1 MVLKNMSRKHKRII
15 GVITIVFV
23 LAAAVTVYAAA
34 IQQVRI
40 AYDGNTISVYTRK
53 ATVGE
58 VLDEQRIVLGE
69 FDRVVPASETAIKGI
84 EQITVKRAVP
94 VSVVEAGEARQ
105 YLTAADTVKEFL
117 DDAGIVLG
125 GDDMLSA
132 RLEDSVA
139 AGMEL
144 IVTRVTK
151 EIREETIAIPYET
164 QKRANADMDKGTSRT
179 VQAGAEGSKVQKIE
193 VLYCDGVEQDST
205 VVEET
210 VVAEP
215 VAAIVEYGTKDR
227 VITSR
232 GDNFRYSKV
241 LTCTATAYDLSY
253 ESTGKYPGQ
262 PGHGITATG
271 TYCKKGTVAVDPR
284 VIPLGSRLYI
294 EADNGSWT
302 YGYAVAEDTGG
313 AIKGNKVDLFF
324 HTAEEVRNF
333 GRRTAKVYILE

>member
-1 MVLKNMSRKHKRII
+1 MVLQNLTRKHKQFI
-15 GVITIVFV
+15 GIFTVVLV

-34 IQQVRI
+34 IKQVSI

-58 VLDEQRIVLGE
+58 VLAEQRIVLGE
-69 FDRVVPASETAIKGI
+69 FDRVTPEKETPVRDV
-84 EQITVKRAVP
+84 EQIVVRRAVP
-94 VSVVEAGEARQ
+94 VSVVEQGAAQQ
-105 YLTAADTVKEFL
+105 YLTAAETVKEFL
-117 DDAGIVLG
+117 DTSGIVLG
-125 GDDMLSA
+125 SDDMLSA
-132 RLEDSVA
+132 RLEDGVTS
-139 AGMEL
+139 GMEL

-151 EIREETIAIPYET
+151 EVREETVAIPYET
-164 QKRANADMDKGTSRT
+164 EKRANGDMEKGTSRT
-179 VQAGAEGSKVQKIE
+179 VQPGTDGSKVQKIE
-193 VLYCDGVEQDST
+193 VMYCDGVEQDSV

-262 PGHGITATG
+262 PGHGMTATG

-294 EADNGSWT
+294 EAENGSWT

-324 HTAEEVRNF
+324 YTPQEVRNF

>member
-1 MVLKNMSRKHKRII
+1 MVLQNLTRKHKRFIGII
-15 GVITIVFV
+15 TVVLI

-34 IQQVRI
+34 IKQVSI
-40 AYDGNTISVYTRK
+40 SYDGNTISVYTRK

-58 VLDEQRIVLGE
+58 VLEEQRIVLGE
-69 FDRVVPASETAIKGI
+69 FDRVIPEKETAVKDV
-84 EQITVKRAVP
+84 EQIIVKRAVP
-94 VSVVEAGEARQ
+94 VSVVEMGQTQQ
-105 YLTAADTVKEFL
+105 YLTAADTVREFL
-117 DDAGIVLG
+117 DDSGIVLG

-132 RLEDSVA
+132 RLEDGVA
-139 AGMEL
+139 PGMEL

-151 EIREETIAIPYET
+151 EVQEETVAIPYET
-164 QKRANADMDKGTSRT
+164 EKRANGDMDKGTTRI
-179 VQAGAEGSKVQKIE
+179 VQAGAEGSKVQKVE
-193 VLYCDGVEQDST
+193 VMYCDGVEQNRT
-205 VVEET
+205 VLEET
-210 VVAEP
+210 VVTAP
-215 VAAIVEYGTKDR
+215 VSEIVEYGTKDR

-271 TYCKKGTVAVDPR
+271 TQCRRGTVAVDPR

-294 EADNGSWT
+294 EAENGSWT

-324 HTAEEVRNF
+324 YTPEEVRNF

>member
-1 MVLKNMSRKHKRII
+1 MVLQNLTRKHRQFI
-15 GVITIVFV
+15 GVITVVLI

-34 IQQVRI
+34 IKQVSI
-40 AYDGNTISVYTRK
+40 VYDGATLSVYTRK

-58 VLDEQRIVLGE
+58 VLAEQRIALGE
-69 FDRVVPASETAIKGI
+69 FDRVIPEKETAVRDV
-84 EQITVKRAVP
+84 EQIVVKRAVP
-94 VSVVEAGEARQ
+94 VSVVELGAAKQ

-117 DDAGIVLG
+117 DVSGIVLG
-125 GDDMLSA
+125 SDDMLSA
-132 RLEDSVA
+132 RLEDSVTS
-139 AGMEL
+139 GMEL

-151 EIREETIAIPYET
+151 EVREETVAIPYET
-164 QKRANADMDKGTSRT
+164 EKRANGDMEKGTSRT
-179 VQAGAEGSKVQKIE
+179 VQAGADGSKVQKIE
-193 VLYCDGVEQDST
+193 VMYCDGVEQDSA

-232 GDNFRYSKV
+232 GDHFRYSKV

-262 PGHGITATG
+262 PGHGLTATG

-324 HTAEEVRNF
+324 YTPQEVRNF